1 MIAIVDYKAGNL
13 TSVYRALNA
22 VGVESEVTADPD
34 VVRAAERVI
43 FPGVGAAGATMSVL
57 TETGLGRAIA
67 DVAEQGKPLLGIC
80 IACQVILEHSEEND
94 ADCLGLLPGQVKA
107 FTRDMTDQNGDRL
120 KSPHMGWNGIDFVK
134 DHFLFKDVAPG
145 SEFYFVHGYYPAPS
159 NQDDVYGTTDYGIT
173 FPSIIGRGNIMAL
186 QFHAEKSGR
195 AGLSILKN
203 FARWRP

>member
-22 VGVESEVTADPD
+22 VGVESEITADPD
-34 VVRAAERVI
+34 AVRAAERVI

-107 FTRDMTDQNGDRL
+107 FAQDM
-120 KSPHMGWNGIDFVK
+120 IDK
-134 DHFLFKDVAPG
+134 NARPTQVAPHGLERGRVRQG
-145 SEFYFVHGYYPAPS
+145 S
-159 NQDDVYGTTDYGIT
+159 
-173 FPSIIGRGNIMAL
+173 FPVQRRRPRFGVLLCAQLLPRPVQRG
-186 QFHAEKSGR
+186 
-195 AGLSILKN
+195 
-203 FARWRP
+203 